1 MIIIFFRAIFLYII
15 IIIGLRIM
23 GKRQIGELQPSE
35 LVITIM
41 VSNIATL
48 PIEDTNIPMI
58 MGAIPIL
65 ALVSFEVIL
74 SNLTLKSRK
83 LREIVSGHPIV
94 IIKNGVIDQKMMRE
108 LRFSIDDLMESLRE
122 SSVFDLNDVNYAV
135 VETTGKVS
143 VLQKVNAMPPTAKM
157 LDIKQ
162 SETSPPEVIVSDGK
176 FVKSGFSRLN
186 LGESWANEILKSERL
201 LLKSVYLMTADK
213 NGKYL
218 IVPRQQKNSPQNIV
232 RQA

>member
-1 MIIIFFRAIFLYII
+1 
-15 IIIGLRIM
+15 M